1 MGIIFKPIVTE
12 KMTEQGEKLNRYGF
26 IVDRRANK
34 LEIKTAVE
42 QMYNVT
48 VEDVNTVNYH
58 GKKRPRYTKAGL
70 LRGRSNHF
78 KKAYVTLAGDDKI
91 DFYANI

>member
-12 KMTEQGEKLNRYGF
+12 KMTDQGEKLNRYGF

-48 VEDVNTVNYH
+48 VEDVNTVNYY
-58 GKKRPRYTKAGL
+58 GKRRSRYTTAGL

>member
-12 KMTEQGEKLNRYGF
+12 KMTDQGEKLNRYGF

-34 LEIKTAVE
+34 LEIKNAVE

-58 GKKRPRYTKAGL
+58 GKRRSRYTKAGL

>member
-12 KMTEQGEKLNRYGF
+12 KMTDRGEKLNRYGF

-34 LEIKTAVE
+34 LEIKNAVE

-58 GKKRPRYTKAGL
+58 GKRRSRYTKAGL